1 MINTIILDRYKILN
15 KIGSGGSADVY
26 LALDLKLDRKVAIKI
41 LSKIYSS
48 ERNFVTRFKKE
59 AQILAHLNNPNIVLI
74 YDWGQFE
81 DSYFICMEYVEGQSL
96 EEIIDR
102 QGIISPELTAKYS
115 IQICNA
121 LEVAHKNNLIHRD
134 IKPQNIIITPNGT
147 VKLTDFGI
155 AKSLIE
161 DNTKTLNILGT
172 AYYISPE
179 QAQGKTLSYATDI
192 YSLGIVM
199 YEMLTADLPFR
210 GDNSIEI
217 SLKHINEKPLSPSK
231 LVGNIP
237 LEIEKIIMH
246 CLEKNP
252 QDRYENISALKSDLQ
267 NFLDKKPILSA
278 KEIKEE
284 KNPYSKSIFNKNKFF
299 RFNLR
304 NNKKNYSY
312 NYVFSKDEL
321 KEKQIKKNIN
331 DNKFILNKKFLINL
345 SIPYVLF
352 TVFLVLFVVFFI
364 NYNNLKINQN
374 IITVPII
381 EKMDYNNA
389 KLALQSLGLVINKK
403 LEEYNN
409 DIPLDYV
416 ISQEPKFGKKV
427 TKGETI
433 NVVVSK
439 GKEIKQTTMMPNLIG
454 LNIDV
459 AKKIINE
466 TGLKIEQISN
476 ESSDFF
482 SKDIVISQ
490 EPLPEKEINKN
501 ESIKIIVSS
510 GPSIIIIPDVIGYD
524 YLYAASQLESMGL
537 HSIVSKIPNQDYQP
551 GKVLNIFPPA
561 GSQARVGDIVNLFIS
576 TTEQMLQLPDV
587 TQITL
592 SKAESILQNLNIYY
606 DVSYIDSQYEIQKNL
621 VLSQYP
627 TANTFISLNEKVI
640 LFVGK

>member
-134 IKPQNIIITPNGT
+134 IKPQNIIITPDGT

-252 QDRYENISALKSDLQ
+252 QDRYENISVLKSDLQ
-267 NFLDKKPILSA
+267 NFLDKKPILST

-466 TGLKIEQISN
+466 TGLKIERISN

-592 SKAESILQNLNIYY
+592 SKAESILQNLNISY